1 MIFSKG
7 ISIILSALFF
17 LFLALLFSTI
27 SVVFLKGG
35 LIPVVGLVMF
45 VIFYFITRVFYSYL
59 RNDEKYKNNRN
70 TSSDKPGEKYYVKG
84 ESDPKKIF
92 IVVWLIIILM
102 LTSAS
107 LWLYSFNNDLV

>member
-70 TSSDKPGEKYYVKG
+70 TSSDKLGEKYYVKG

-107 LWLYSFNNDLV
+107 LWLYSFNNGLV